1 MMYMSSVLKIFILFY
16 ACSSRFCMHTIDAQ
30 RYNNKM
36 NNRSHNKDNNL
47 KEISYSQRPQKIK
60 QEIDILDQ
68 EIIELRQQL
77 QSIITKK

>member
-1 MMYMSSVLKIFILFY
+1 
-16 ACSSRFCMHTIDAQ
+16 
-30 RYNNKM
+30 M